1 MTPKMPSGHRQHII
15 VGLVLLVCFSAVF
28 FIYYKPAIS
37 WLPCSRSEPTP
48 DACTD
53 ACLKVLKEEKAG
65 NDCILNQTLKE
76 QQTAA
81 TQSPQL
87 DSTHNA
93 NDTVVLIWSW
103 PFGYQFNLE
112 SCGSEFGITGCHL
125 TADRNQLDK
134 AHGVMFH
141 LRDIGGELSYL
152 LTLSRPPLQK
162 WVWMNMESPANSP
175 QLPGADDLF
184 NLTSNYRRD
193 SDIWVPYGQLIEAS
207 EEDKT
212 FQIPMKDK
220 LVCWIVSNWNNNYK
234 RVSYFNELSKYIN
247 IEVYGRHFGKYIN
260 KEDYFKIMS
269 SCKFYLAFENSIY
282 KDYMSD
288 KLYHPMRYGTVPVV
302 LGPPRENYEEFV
314 PGNSFIHVDDFESPK
329 EMADLLKL
337 LDQNQEMYEQYFTWK
352 KYFTVKGS
360 AFGLEHAC
368 RICEHLKKN
377 KNFRVFK
384 NINKWY
390 WG

>member
-1 MTPKMPSGHRQHII
+1 MLCSGW
-15 VGLVLLVCFSAVF
+15 F
-28 FIYYKPAIS
+28 FCLYFKSSVRWPPHPEATEDS
-37 WLPCSRSEPTP
+37 STV
-48 DACTD
+48 CTD
-53 ACLKVLKEEKAG
+53 ACLSVLKV
-65 NDCILNQTLKE
+65 
-76 QQTAA
+76 
-81 TQSPQL
+81 
-87 DSTHNA
+87 DSTTHFLHSNSTLNYSA
-93 NDTVVLIWSW
+93 RKQQKKHLMMDLVPLIWTV
-103 PFGYQFNLE
+103 YLY
-112 SCGSEFGITGCHL
+112 SEPSTSRLDLVPLFWKCYLLSGPGTSHL
-125 TADRNQLDK
+125 DL
-134 AHGVMFH
+134 VPLFW

-193 SDIWVPYGQLIEAS
+193 SDIWVPYGQLVEAS

-247 IEVYGRHFGKYIN
+247 IEVYGQHFGKYIN

-377 KNFRVFK
+377 KNFRIHDRASALAFFNPGLKVIWK
-384 NINKWY
+384 NN
-390 WG
+390 GHLA